1 MPQGLKKLQ
10 MVGQGSESV
19 CSRHGNNL
27 HQVLL
32 SGGAE
37 LPLGLGPGGGLLF
50 YRGLCLRSGST
61 GKWEKWG

>member
-10 MVGQGSESV
+10 MVGQGSKSV

-37 LPLGLGPGGGLLF
+37 LPLGLLF